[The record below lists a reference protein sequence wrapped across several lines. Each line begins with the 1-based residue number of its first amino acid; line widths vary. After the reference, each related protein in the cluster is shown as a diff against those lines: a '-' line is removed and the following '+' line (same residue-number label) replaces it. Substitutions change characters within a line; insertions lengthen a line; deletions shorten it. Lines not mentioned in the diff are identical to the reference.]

1 MTTPPHMSG
10 WWGGYGRGEDRL
22 SLLDLIRNG
31 TLDVQ
36 MAALLWG
43 LVERKTSIIVA
54 AGPQRAGKTTLLSAL
69 MDFAPPQ
76 FERVYTRGIY
86 EDFSFL
92 PHTDPAR
99 TYILIPELS
108 DHTPAYLWG
117 IRVQTLFDALA
128 RGYSMAATMHA
139 DTPEQVL
146 RMLAGHP
153 VYIPRERLHHAGVVV
168 NLLMLY
174 GGQGIARRVS
184 MITRITPG
192 PGFETL
198 AEWDD
203 SRDSYVLTSIFE
215 DAEMARRVKTLET
228 WLDRGDL
235 DADEVREL
243 VAEYYRKE

>member
-31 TLDVQ
+31 TLDLQ

-69 MDFAPPQ
+69 VDFMPPW
-76 FERVYTRGIY
+76 FERVHTRGIH

-92 PHTDPAR
+92 SQTDPSK
-99 TYILIPELS
+99 TCILIPELS

-128 RGYSMAATMHA
+128 RGYSMAAT
-139 DTPEQVL
+139 
-146 RMLAGHP
+146 
-153 VYIPRERLHHAGVVV
+153 
-168 NLLMLY
+168 
-174 GGQGIARRVS
+174 
-184 MITRITPG
+184 
-192 PGFETL
+192 
-198 AEWDD
+198 
-203 SRDSYVLTSIFE
+203 
-215 DAEMARRVKTLET
+215 
-228 WLDRGDL
+228 
-235 DADEVREL
+235 
-243 VAEYYRKE
+243 